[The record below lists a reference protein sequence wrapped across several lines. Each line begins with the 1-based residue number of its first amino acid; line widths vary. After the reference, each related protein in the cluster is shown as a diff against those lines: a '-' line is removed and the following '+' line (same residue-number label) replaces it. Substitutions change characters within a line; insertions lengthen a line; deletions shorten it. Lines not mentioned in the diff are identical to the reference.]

1 MIIDLHCDTIGVI
14 HSEKRRNNNIIELSE
29 SNLAIDSKKLKL
41 GNYYAQCFAMFI
53 YYKGVDN
60 PYQACI
66 DMINTYNEE
75 IKKNDIF
82 AKALSYDDLI
92 NNHKNNKISSILT
105 IEEGGVCNS
114 SLDNLKSFYDLGV
127 RMICLNWNF
136 INGVGHPNYS
146 KFNADGIPD
155 FITPNITEGLTEFG
169 FEMVKKMNEL
179 GMIVD
184 VSHLSDKGF
193 WDVINTST
201 KPIVASHSNARAVCK
216 HVRNLDDEM
225 IIALHKNGGVMGM
238 NYCAAFLNDNEDE
251 GRKTIKCVIEHIKY
265 IKALVGV
272 DVIALGSDFDG
283 IDPNIELKDASFM
296 PKLIEALQAE
306 GFTNEEIDKITYKNA
321 LRVFKEILK

>member
-1 MIIDLHCDTIGVI
+1 MLFDLHCDTIGVI
-14 HSEKRRNNNIIELSE
+14 HTNKIKNNKPISLNKSDLQ
-29 SNLAIDSKKLKL
+29 IDSKKLQAA
-41 GNYYAQCFAMFI
+41 NYFAQCFAMFI
-53 YYKGVDN
+53 YYKGLEN

-75 IKKNDIF
+75 IEKNDIF
-82 AKALSYDDLI
+82 SKALSYDDLI

-114 SLDNLKSFYDLGV
+114 SLDNLQTFYDLGV

-136 INGVGHPNYS
+136 KNGVGHPNYG
-146 KFNADGIPD
+146 KFNSDGIPD
-155 FITPNITEGLTEFG
+155 FITPNLTEGLTPFG

-193 WDVINTST
+193 WDVIRTSN
-201 KPIVASHSNARAVCK
+201 KPIVASHSNARSICK
-216 HVRNLDDEM
+216 HVRNLDDDM
-225 IIALHKNGGVMGM
+225 IIALNKNGGVMGM
-238 NYCAAFLNDNEDE
+238 NYCAAFLNDNEE
-251 GRKTIKCVIEHIKY
+251 KGKNTIKCVIEHIKY

-283 IDPNIELKDASFM
+283 IDPNIEMKDASLM
-296 PKLIEALQAE
+296 PLLISQLEKE
-306 GFTNEEIDKITYKNA
+306 GFTKEEIDKITYKNA
-321 LRVFKEILK
+321 LRVFKQNLK